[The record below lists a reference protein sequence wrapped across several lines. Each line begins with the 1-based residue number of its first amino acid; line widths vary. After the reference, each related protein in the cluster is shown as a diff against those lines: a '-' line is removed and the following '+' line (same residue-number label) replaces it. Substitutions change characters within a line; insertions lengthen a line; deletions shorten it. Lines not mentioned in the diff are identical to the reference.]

1 MEMMISFI
9 DSGILIQGDDKF
21 MPEKIFIK
29 YFKDYCQ
36 SKQKYT
42 ETVYKQLFS
51 DKRIVVKYYSGMYKG
66 RMFNNQRF
74 LFGVDV
80 KEQEYGPTSDEF
92 DV

>member
-9 DSGILIQGDDKF
+9 ESDILIRGDDKF
-21 MPEKIFIK
+21 IPEKIFIK

-42 ETVYKQLFS
+42 ESVYKRPFS
-51 DKRIVVKYYSGMYKG
+51 DKKIDIKYHSGMYKG